1 VTVLVDTNIWSLALR
16 RSAHQ
21 LSLEERASVSEL
33 ERLIRGEGATILGPI
48 RQEVLSGIREA
59 PQVERVAE
67 RLRAF
72 PDVPL
77 REQDYEYAAEI
88 SNRLRTSGLAASPV
102 DALIAGAAIRRNW
115 AVFTRDSDFPR
126 LASVLPLRIHAW
138 S

>member
-1 VTVLVDTNIWSLALR
+1 VKILVDTNIWSLALR

-21 LSLEERASVSEL
+21 LSLEEQASVSEL
-33 ERLIRGEGATILGPI
+33 ERLIRGESATILGPI

-59 PQVERVAE
+59 RQFAHLAE
-67 RLRAF
+67 RMRAF
-72 PDVPL
+72 PDVAL

-88 SNRLRTSGLAASPV
+88 SNRLRTSGIAASPI

-115 AVFTRDSDFPR
+115 PVFTRDSDFPR